1 MSNDPLSHKPK
12 PWLERLS
19 EVFLREP
26 HDRQELI
33 DVLHDAK
40 DRQIIENDALKMIE
54 GVLQVS
60 EMKVRDA
67 MVTRSQMVTV
77 PEHFTVRE
85 AILHIIETGHSRYPV
100 MSEHDDKVIGILL
113 AKDLLRYVLT
123 EHADNIKIKQLIR
136 NAVFI
141 PDSKRLNLLLRDF
154 RLNRNHIAIVVD
166 EYGATSGLI
175 TIEDV
180 LEEIVGEI
188 EDEYDIAEEPNI
200 LEVGNNQY
208 QVNSL
213 TPVDEFNEYFNTQF
227 NAEEVDTI
235 GGLLLQK
242 LSHLPSEGELI
253 ELDHL
258 LFHVTQASNRG
269 IQKLTVSRQKINA
282 DEHHNTDEDE

>member
-1 MSNDPLSHKPK
+1 MSHEPASNKHK

-26 HDRQELI
+26 HDRRELI
-33 DVLHDAK
+33 DLLYDAK
-40 DRQIIENDALKMIE
+40 ERQIIENDALKMIV

-67 MVTRSQMVTV
+67 MIPRSQMVTV
-77 PEHFTVRE
+77 PEHFTVQE
-85 AILHIIETGHSRYPV
+85 AITHIIDTAHSRYPV
-100 MSEHDDKVIGILL
+100 ISEQGDKVIGILL

-123 EHADNIKIKQLIR
+123 EHANDIKIKQLIR
-136 NAVFI
+136 TAVFI

-154 RLNRNHIAIVVD
+154 RITRNHIAIVVD

-188 EDEYDIAEEPNI
+188 EDEYDITEEPNI
-200 LEVGNNQY
+200 LEVADNQY
-208 QVNSL
+208 RVNSL
-213 TPVDEFNEYFNTQF
+213 TSVEEFNEYFNTHF
-227 NAEEVDTI
+227 NIEEVDTI

-253 ELDHL
+253 ELDDL
-258 LFHVTQASNRG
+258 IFHVTQASNRG
-269 IQKLTVSRQKINA
+269 IQVLTVSRQKN
-282 DEHHNTDEDE
+282 EDQDNEPKNE